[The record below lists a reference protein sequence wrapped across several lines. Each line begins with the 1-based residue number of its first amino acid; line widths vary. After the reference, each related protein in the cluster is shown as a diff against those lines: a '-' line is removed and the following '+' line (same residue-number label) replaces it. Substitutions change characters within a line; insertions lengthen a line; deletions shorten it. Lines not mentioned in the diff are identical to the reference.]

1 MTSSIEPEA
10 GARDAGHDGRLAVLA
25 VGVAAAVSVA
35 AIVVAY
41 LFPLA
46 ATDTLCRYAPMAEAF
61 ASGDWAEA
69 FHPRFAVGGT
79 VVAGLF
85 ALLPGFDGL
94 TACTVGATLAWA
106 LGGLPFHRLASR
118 LFGPRAALF
127 AVVIYF
133 ICPQPLIWALKGLRE
148 PFKML
153 GLLLMVDAVVRVKD
167 RDLASFA
174 EACAGVVF
182 LCLFKCDAIL
192 LALVLGLAYAV
203 GDGFARRTWALTAW
217 GAVVLQPMCWLV
229 WQWTGYW
236 LPAPHY
242 VPLWKGLFGA

>member
-1 MTSSIEPEA
+1 MRLTSSIEPEA

-94 TACTVGATLAWA
+94 TACTVGATLV
-106 LGGLPFHRLASR
+106 
-118 LFGPRAALF
+118 